1 MEKIKPLLS
10 HPGSIIR
17 IKALMT
23 AESLLRK
30 NPKELKEIAES
41 MQNDPRQEIRELAA
55 NVYA

>member
-1 MEKIKPLLS
+1 
-10 HPGSIIR
+10 
-17 IKALMT
+17 MT